1 MFWQIKIKQNK
12 NSEYGLQQELI
23 GNSREK
29 LYLLNAMHKHDI
41 YMFDCYIDLTWLLKN
56 IPQFTFVLFP
66 CRGVIL
72 WEIGFSYDWN
82 VNDW

>member
-1 MFWQIKIKQNK
+1 MGFYTEGHLALYGQQHMFWQIKIKQNK

-41 YMFDCYIDLTWLLKN
+41 YMFDCYIDLT
-56 IPQFTFVLFP
+56 
-66 CRGVIL
+66 
-72 WEIGFSYDWN
+72 
-82 VNDW
+82 